1 MLTSGIAIAER
12 RREKIAK
19 ELKEY
24 QACLD
29 NIQNKLD
36 MTSELEEGIVEELTE
51 QDIKRSTVSLFT
63 ASVQLCSKILPSDV
77 SWKWIHHIERFS
89 HPDLIRFTL
98 SGENR
103 SKAHV
108 PKQNVPKPRPAF
120 TPDELAA
127 LTHIKTEGRSDFLI
141 NID

>member
-1 MLTSGIAIAER
+1 MLTSGITIAER

-63 ASVQLCSKILPSDV
+63 ATVHICSKI
-77 SWKWIHHIERFS
+77 
-89 HPDLIRFTL
+89 
-98 SGENR
+98 
-103 SKAHV
+103 
-108 PKQNVPKPRPAF
+108 
-120 TPDELAA
+120 
-127 LTHIKTEGRSDFLI
+127 
-141 NID
+141 

>member
-1 MLTSGIAIAER
+1 MYLLPDLPRYAYAQNTNFYKMLTSGIAIAER

-63 ASVQLCSKILPSDV
+63 ATVQICSKI
-77 SWKWIHHIERFS
+77 
-89 HPDLIRFTL
+89 
-98 SGENR
+98 
-103 SKAHV
+103 
-108 PKQNVPKPRPAF
+108 
-120 TPDELAA
+120 
-127 LTHIKTEGRSDFLI
+127 
-141 NID
+141 